1 MFSFPLVFTLLAVP
15 KFLCLKLTCSNFFAS
30 SSRKFL
36 QLFELWKILYSEVAQ
51 KITKKLY
58 SKFSG
63 KKASGGTFGWPGG
76 PPPSQKARWRGP
88 APGRATHP
96 PGWVPCPLVASLPS
110 LSLFLLKNT
119 SSSSGFFVLAVLELV
134 SSISSSSH
142 LFELISWTSAPWYVT
157 PSPLQLVF

>member
-1 MFSFPLVFTLLAVP
+1 MFKASLA
-15 KFLCLKLTCSNFFAS
+15 LTFIS
-30 SSRKFL
+30 SSWKFL
-36 QLFELWKILYSEVAQ
+36 QLFELWKILYNEVAQ

-63 KKASGGTFGWPGG
+63 KRLPEGTCDWPGG

-96 PGWVPCPLVASLPS
+96 PGWAPCPLVASLLP
-110 LSLFLLKNT
+110 LSLFLPENM
-119 SSSSGFFVLAVLELV
+119 SSSPGFFVLAVLELV
-134 SSISSSSH
+134 PSISSSSH
-142 LFELISWTSAPWYVT
+142 LFELISWTSTPWYVT